1 MDAADFFRDV
11 VKPNYEAF
19 CVDQNQLQ
27 GLWNAVVSMNTVA
40 EYVALDRLG
49 YEDLN
54 REKLDKQAHAV
65 REGNP
70 ILLDLKVCADTL
82 KHVRKLERKVRTE
95 VTSILSSTGI
105 LSNQPTT
112 GSLVTR
118 RGNMYYRMYCIAHST
133 RWEHFR
139 NYTSSRVAVL
149 SAGLGQ
155 T

>member
-19 CVDQNQLQ
+19 CVDQNQIQ

-49 YEDLN
+49 YEDLE
-54 REKLDKQAHAV
+54 REELDKQAKEIRNA
-65 REGNP
+65 NP
-70 ILLDLKVCADTL
+70 SLSDLKVCADTL
-82 KHVRKLERKVRTE
+82 KHVRKLDRKVRTE

-112 GSLVTR
+112 WVIGHKTPQ
-118 RGNMYYRMYCIAHST
+118 Y
-133 RWEHFR
+133 
-139 NYTSSRVAVL
+139 VL
-149 SAGLGQ
+149 SNVLHSAFNTLS
-155 T
+155 TFPELH

>member
-19 CVDQNQLQ
+19 CVEQNQLQ

-49 YEDLN
+49 YEDLK
-54 REKLDKQAHAV
+54 RAKLAKQAEAV
-65 REGNP
+65 RKGNP

-95 VTSILSSTGI
+95 VTSILSSLGYYQI
-105 LSNQPTT
+105 SRRL

-118 RGNMYYRMYCIAHST
+118 CGNMYYRMYCIAHST
-133 RWEHFR
+133 R
-139 NYTSSRVAVL
+139 
-149 SAGLGQ
+149 
-155 T
+155 